1 MTLSFFL
8 GIFLAYMLGS
18 IPTAV
23 WIGTIF
29 FHGVDVREHGSGNMG
44 ATNVIRVLGPKAGLP
59 VLLFDVF
66 KAWLAVYLANFFAPD
81 YYSENQIVNFKI
93 ACGAL
98 AVVGH
103 VFPLFA
109 NFKGGKGVASLVGV
123 ILAMYPIAFPIIL
136 VWFIL
141 VLISTGYVSVGS
153 ITSSILLP
161 LVVILIFREKDVSL
175 IILSIL
181 VAIFVPLTHRK
192 NIHRLIRGEESKF
205 RLYKK

>member
-23 WIGTIF
+23 WIGIV
-29 FHGVDVREHGSGNMG
+29 FHGIDVREHGSGNAG
-44 ATNVIRVLGPKAGLP
+44 ATNVIRVLGPRAGLP

-81 YYSENQIVNFKI
+81 YYSQNQIVNFKI
-93 ACGAL
+93 ACGSL
-98 AVVGH
+98 AVLGH

-123 ILAMYPIAFPIIL
+123 IIAMYPIAFPIIL

-141 VLISTGYVSVGS
+141 ALISTGYVSVGS
-153 ITSSILLP
+153 ITSSALLP
-161 LVVILIFREKDVSL
+161 ILVILVFREKDLSL

-181 VAIFVPLTHRK
+181 IAIFIPLTHRK
-192 NIHRLIRGEESKF
+192 NIHRLLRGEESKF

>member
-18 IPTAV
+18 IPSAV
-23 WIGTIF
+23 WIGII
-29 FHGVDVREHGSGNMG
+29 FHGVDVREHGSGNAG

-81 YYSENQIVNFKI
+81 FYSDNQIINFKI
-93 ACGAL
+93 ACGML
-98 AVVGH
+98 AVLGH
-103 VFPLFA
+103 VLPLFA

-123 ILAMYPIAFPIIL
+123 ILALYPVAFPIIL

-141 VLISTGYVSVGS
+141 MLISTGYVSVGS
-153 ITSSILLP
+153 ITSSVLLP
-161 LVVILIFREKDVSL
+161 LLVILIFKEKSVGL
-175 IILSIL
+175 IILSIMI
-181 VAIFVPLTHRK
+181 AIFIPLTHRK
-192 NIHRLIRGEESKF
+192 NIHRLLRGEESKF